1 MDYFELFGSDF
12 EFIVLRKSIFE
23 NEFRDGGFHKEWNE
37 SNNLNNYNLIMVNIY
52 MELHYN
58 RGEIVRTNLTDLVDF
73 CRQTIDTRKN
83 RSVWRMRELLVFME
97 SKGLINLGG
106 LNVMD
111 TKKVTKDTMFN
122 IKYNK
127 VSYVKEN
134 RQDKLPYNNRFGIIP
149 ITALKKILR
158 YDDIEIIVFW
168 CYIQVMKWT
177 KNDLNENDIAP
188 VLIRGVDDI
197 CNVLV
202 MNDKKIKEYTE
213 QLVYDGLLLYGGEG
227 EYIKNGKPKKTS
239 HVYITIDNDSL
250 NIGDY
255 KRWLND
261 GLKQHENFIRE
272 NYGDVKFNSKAR
284 IIDKDLIETRWKLR
298 RMKEE
303 EELKRSINAD
313 SVISSSNINNEDG
326 IDKLKKELFG

>member
-83 RSVWRMRELLVFME
+83 RSIWRMRELLVFME
-97 SKGLINLGG
+97 SKSLINLGG

-127 VSYVKEN
+127 VSYVKEEG
-134 RQDKLPYNNRFGIIP
+134 QDKLPYNNRFGIIP
-149 ITALKKILR
+149 ITALKKILK

-177 KNDLNENDIAP
+177 KN
-188 VLIRGVDDI
+188 
-197 CNVLV
+197 
-202 MNDKKIKEYTE
+202 Y
-213 QLVYDGLLLYGGEG
+213 
-227 EYIKNGKPKKTS
+227 
-239 HVYITIDNDSL
+239 
-250 NIGDY
+250 
-255 KRWLND
+255 
-261 GLKQHENFIRE
+261 
-272 NYGDVKFNSKAR
+272 
-284 IIDKDLIETRWKLR
+284 
-298 RMKEE
+298 
-303 EELKRSINAD
+303 
-313 SVISSSNINNEDG
+313 
-326 IDKLKKELFG
+326 